1 VLIDSHCHLDY
12 PDFEPDFADIMSRA
26 RDAGVEKMLTIGT
39 RLSTFDKV
47 LAVAERFDNVYC
59 TVGIHPH
66 EAGTE
71 TTDVARLVELAQHP
85 KVVGIGETGLDY
97 FYDKSPRRAQR
108 ANFRTHIAAAR
119 DSGLP
124 LIVHTRDADADTHV
138 VLAAEMATGP
148 FNALLHC
155 FSSGRQ
161 LAERALQFGF
171 YISFSGIITFAK
183 SDELREI
190 AAGLPLD
197 RLLVETDAPYLAPV
211 PHRGHR
217 NEPSFITHTAKSLAE
232 VKKVSVEE
240 VSKATS
246 DNFYRLFTKVPR

>member
-1 VLIDSHCHLDY
+1 
-12 PDFEPDFADIMSRA
+12 M
-26 RDAGVEKMLTIGT
+26 
-39 RLSTFDKV
+39 
-47 LAVAERFDNVYC
+47 
-59 TVGIHPH
+59 
-66 EAGTE
+66 
-71 TTDVARLVELAQHP
+71 
-85 KVVGIGETGLDY
+85 
-97 FYDKSPRRAQR
+97 
-108 ANFRTHIAAAR
+108 
-119 DSGLP
+119 
-124 LIVHTRDADADTHV
+124 HTRDADADTHV